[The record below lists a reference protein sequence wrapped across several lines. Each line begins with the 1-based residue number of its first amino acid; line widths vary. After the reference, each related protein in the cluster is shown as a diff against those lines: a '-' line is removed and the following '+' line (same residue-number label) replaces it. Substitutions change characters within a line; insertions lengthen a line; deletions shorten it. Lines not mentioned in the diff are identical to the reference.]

1 MRRKRASQRS
11 VFDTGYP
18 DHEMGRTLE
27 RVSLILDGHPE
38 FLDWIEAEL
47 SRGGRRTRRGRAGL
61 ACEVVLRCGILKQL
75 WQSDYRDLEFALL
88 DSASA
93 RHFAR
98 VDPLRPPRKS
108 ALQKSI
114 GAVRAEVWERI
125 NRALLEEARGG
136 RVETG
141 RRARIDGTVTETHIR
156 RPADNQLLRDG
167 VRVLTRLMRRA
178 RKELGD
184 GAFRLHDHN
193 RAAKR
198 RCLEVSN
205 GRGERR
211 VEAYRGLLAVV
222 RGTLR
227 YVPGALEAA
236 EARGEPWA
244 EAWRREVGH
253 YRDLVERVIDQTE
266 RRVLGGET
274 VPSGEKVVSLFEP
287 HTDIIAKRG
296 RVQYGHKLNLSA
308 GGSGMVLDA
317 VVERGNPADSSRLI
331 PMLERHAELY
341 GQAPA
346 QVACDGG
353 YASKANLRE
362 AKALGVGDM
371 VFHKKRGLDPLEM
384 ASSAGVYGRLRRFRA
399 GMEAAISYL
408 KRCFGLR
415 RCNWRGLEHFRA
427 YVWSAI
433 VTHNLVVLARSR
445 LKLKPA

>member
-11 VFDTGYP
+11 LFEAGYP
-18 DHEMGRTLE
+18 DHEMGRMLE
-27 RVSLILDGHPE
+27 RISAIPDLHRE
-38 FLDWIEAEL
+38 FLDWIEADL
-47 SRGGRRTRRGRAGL
+47 NRGRGKSRRGRAGL
-61 ACEVVLRCGILKQL
+61 ACEVVLRCGMLKQL
-75 WQSDYRDLEFALL
+75 WQSDYRGLEFALL

-108 ALQKSI
+108 ALRKSV
-114 GAVRAEVWERI
+114 GSVRAEVWERI

-141 RRARIDGTVTETHIR
+141 RKARIDGTVTETHIP

-167 VRVLTRLMRRA
+167 VRVLTRLLKRA
-178 RKELGD
+178 RKRLGPE
-184 GAFRLHDHN
+184 AFRLHDHN

-198 RCLEVSN
+198 RCPEVSN
-205 GRGERR
+205 GRGEARA
-211 VEAYRGLLAVV
+211 ESYRGLLAVV
-222 RGTLR
+222 GKTLR
-227 YVPGALEAA
+227 YVPGALAAA
-236 EARGEPWA
+236 EECGEPWA
-244 EAWRREVGH
+244 AAWRAEVEH
-253 YRDLVERVIDQTE
+253 YRDLVERGIDQTE
-266 RRVLGGET
+266 RRVLEGER
-274 VPSGEKVVSLFEP
+274 VPSAEKVVSLFEP

-317 VVERGNPADSSRLI
+317 VIERGNPADSSRLI

-341 GQAPA
+341 GEAPA

-353 YASKANLRE
+353 YASKANPRD

-371 VFHKKRGLDPLEM
+371 AFRKKRGLDPLEM
-384 ASSAGVYGRLRRFRA
+384 ASSAGVYGRLGRFRA